1 MDVSAYN
8 KMIAAQGVGYYC
20 GTGNCDSTPL
30 LISGSAPVYPPELI
44 SAGITGNA
52 TVVFVIGENGSVTG
66 AYVESATHPEFADS
80 SLAAVKTWQFRPAS
94 LKGKPVK
101 NTSRQQFPFALR

>member
-44 SAGITGNA
+44 SSGITGNA
-52 TVVFVIGENGSVTG
+52 TVVFVIGENGSVTD

-80 SLAAVKTWQFRPAS
+80 SLAAVKTWKFRPAS